1 VKLERDVAPPQL
13 RPAERT
19 PDVARITFQLF
30 AIGVLIAATFWILRP
45 FLIPATWAITIVV
58 ATWPLP
64 TWIER
69 RLGGHRGL
77 AAAAMTVA
85 LMLVFA
91 APLSFTVVTLLTSL
105 GHFTEWSQW
114 LASIKLPP
122 PPAWLEGIPA
132 VGAKLAERWRD
143 LAAAGTEEVSAFV
156 ASYARGLTIA
166 LLALIGN
173 VGRLLIDMV
182 LTIIIA
188 GILYATGDTA
198 AHGAQRFARRLA
210 GRHGESSVH
219 LAGQAVRAVALGV
232 VVTAIVQSGLA
243 GLGLAVAGVPFAA
256 ILTVVMFILCVAQ
269 IGPAPVLIAVV
280 IAVFVKR
287 GVAWGTGLL
296 IWAIV
301 CSVLDN
307 ILRPVLIKRGAD
319 LPLLLIFAGVV
330 GGLIAF
336 GVIGLFIGPVVLAVA
351 HALTVAWVDVER
363 GAGDGPLGP
372 ANVGDRG
379 M

>member
-13 RPAERT
+13 RTAERT
-19 PDVARITFQLF
+19 VDVARITFQLF
-30 AIGVLIAATFWILRP
+30 ALGVLIAATFWILRP

-58 ATWPLP
+58 ATWPLR
-64 TWIER
+64 TWIEA

-85 LMLVFA
+85 LVLVFA
-91 APLSFTVVTLLTSL
+91 APVSFIVMTLLATV
-105 GHFTEWSQW
+105 GHFTEWSQS
-114 LASIKLPP
+114 LATITLPP

-132 VGAKLAERWRD
+132 IGAKLAERWRG

-173 VGRLLIDMV
+173 VGRLLIDML

-188 GILYATGDTA
+188 GILYVTGDTA
-198 AHGAQRFARRLA
+198 AHGAMRFARRLA

-243 GLGLAVAGVPFAA
+243 GLGLAIAGLPFVAV
-256 ILTVVMFILCVAQ
+256 LTVVMFILSIAQ
-269 IGPAPVLIAVV
+269 VGPGPVLLAVV
-280 IAVFVKR
+280 IAVFIKR
-287 GVAWGTGLL
+287 GVAWGTALL
-296 IWAIV
+296 VWAIV
-301 CSVLDN
+301 CSVIDN
-307 ILRPVLIKRGAD
+307 VLRPVLIKRGAD

-351 HALTVAWVDVER
+351 HALMVAWVGRER
-363 GAGDGPLGP
+363 GADDGPLVSTG
-372 ANVGDRG
+372 VSDRG
-379 M
+379 I

>member
-13 RPAERT
+13 RTAERT
-19 PDVARITFQLF
+19 VDVARITFQLF
-30 AIGVLIAATFWILRP
+30 ALGVLIAATFWILRP

-58 ATWPLP
+58 ATWPLR
-64 TWIER
+64 TWIEA

-85 LMLVFA
+85 LVLVFA
-91 APLSFTVVTLLTSL
+91 APVSFIVMTLLATV

-114 LASIKLPP
+114 LAKITLPP

-132 VGAKLAERWRD
+132 IGAKLAERWRG

-173 VGRLLIDMV
+173 VGGLLIDML

-198 AHGAQRFARRLA
+198 AHGAMRFARRLA

-232 VVTAIVQSGLA
+232 VVTAIVQSSLAGFGLA
-243 GLGLAVAGVPFAA
+243 IAGVPFVAM
-256 ILTVVMFILCVAQ
+256 LTVVMFILSVAQ
-269 IGPAPVLIAVV
+269 LGPAPVLLVAV
-280 IAVFVKR
+280 IAVFVRR
-287 GVAWGTGLL
+287 GVAWGIALL
-296 IWAIV
+296 IWAIA

-307 ILRPVLIKRGAD
+307 VLRPVLIKRGAD

-351 HALTVAWVDVER
+351 YALMVAWVGRER
-363 GAGDGPLGP
+363 GADDGPLVSTG
-372 ANVGDRG
+372 VSDRG
-379 M
+379 I